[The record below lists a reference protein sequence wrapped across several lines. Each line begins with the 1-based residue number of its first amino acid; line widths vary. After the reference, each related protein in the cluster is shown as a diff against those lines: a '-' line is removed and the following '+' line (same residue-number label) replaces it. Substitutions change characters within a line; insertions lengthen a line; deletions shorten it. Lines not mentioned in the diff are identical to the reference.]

1 MKKFILIIQFMTRI
15 PINLSLEVKREDFA
29 DAVRYFPLVGLII
42 GAIDLFVYIITSKV
56 FHGMLPA
63 VFAMISHI
71 IVTGGLHLD
80 GLSDTADGIFSGR
93 SKDKILEIMKDSR
106 VGTFGVLALIALMLL
121 KFAAIQ
127 ELSKVNIYSVLL
139 ISPVIS
145 RTLATLLMYKR
156 RYARQKEGLGDLFI
170 GKISTLTF
178 SIALALGLII
188 TLAVG
193 RTYGLIVIIV
203 GYIFTI
209 LFRLY
214 IEKRLDGITGDILG
228 ASVELNEVLVL
239 IVFCLLQSLI

>member
-42 GAIDLFVYIITSKV
+42 GAIDLFVYIITSKL
-56 FHGMLPA
+56 FHGILPV
-63 VFAMISHI
+63 VFTMISHI

-93 SKDKILEIMKDSR
+93 SKDKILDIMKDSR
-106 VGTFGVLALIALMLL
+106 VGTFGVLALVTLMLL

-127 ELSKVNIYSVLL
+127 EISETNIYSALL

-145 RTLATLLMYKR
+145 RTFATLLMYKR

-209 LFRLY
+209 LFRSY

>member
-1 MKKFILIIQFMTRI
+1 MKKLILIIQFMTRI

-42 GAIDLFVYIITSKV
+42 GAIDLLIYIITSKL

-106 VGTFGVLALIALMLL
+106 VGTFGVLALVALLLL
-121 KFAAIQ
+121 KFSAIQ
-127 ELSKVNIYSVLL
+127 DLSEVNIYSALL

-145 RTLATLLMYKR
+145 RTFMTLLMYKR
-156 RYARQKEGLGDLFI
+156 RYAREKEGLGDLFI
-170 GKISTLTF
+170 GKISLVTF
-178 SIALALGLII
+178 SIALVLGLII
-188 TLAVG
+188 TLVLG
-193 RTYGLIVIIV
+193 RIYGFIVIIV
-203 GYIFTI
+203 GFVFTVC
-209 LFRLY
+209 FRAY

-239 IVFCLLQSLI
+239 IVFCLLQSLV

>member
-1 MKKFILIIQFMTRI
+1 MRKFILIIQFMTRI

-42 GAIDLFVYIITSKV
+42 GAIDLLIYIITCKL
-56 FHGMLPA
+56 FHGMLPV
-63 VFAMISHI
+63 VFTMISHI

-106 VGTFGVLALIALMLL
+106 VGTFGVLALVALMLL
-121 KFAAIQ
+121 KFSAIE
-127 ELSKVNIYSVLL
+127 ELSRVNIYSALL

-145 RTLATLLMYKR
+145 RTLTTLLMYKR
-156 RYARQKEGLGDLFI
+156 RYAREKEGLGDLFI

-178 SIALALGLII
+178 SIALALGIII

-193 RTYGLIVIIV
+193 RTYGLIVIVI
-203 GYIFTI
+203 GFIFTVC
-209 LFRLY
+209 FRSY

-239 IVFCLLQSLI
+239 VVFCLLQNII